1 MPGQI
6 IPALPQNLEQRNYS
20 GEMCLHVAAASG
32 YVDLVRLLLHL
43 GADLKAKEG
52 LAGYTALHL
61 AVERQYRPLFDFL
74 LPECQRTSCLNE
86 RTYSGRTAYQ
96 LTLNIKSE
104 FARKARRELMRYG
117 AHPEPLPEPDSDS
130 NSEGEDEETTR
141 PSWTADYLP
150 AIVKTQNAVGV
161 TV

>member
-1 MPGQI
+1 
-6 IPALPQNLEQRNYS
+6 
-20 GEMCLHVAAASG
+20 MCLHVAGASG
-32 YVDLVRLLLHL
+32 YVDLVRLLLRL

-52 LAGYTALHL
+52 LGGYTVLHL
-61 AVERQYRPLFDFL
+61 AVERQYRPLFNFL
-74 LPECQRTSCLNE
+74 LPESQRASCLNE

-104 FARKARRELMRYG
+104 FGRKARRELLRHG
-117 AHPEPLPEPDSDS
+117 AHPEPLSESDS
-130 NSEGEDEETTR
+130 SEDEETMRT
-141 PSWTADYLP
+141 SWTADYLP